1 MRGYLCFLYA
11 PHIRYKEN
19 HEDSEKENIQAELR
33 VYVNEDEEIKFM
45 CNWEPS
51 EKGIDGISSIFFGL
65 AYNDL
70 AEQILNH
77 LKNQCVLESNEEDFV
92 RIIDTIKSF
101 IISQDKELQDIES
114 NESLAVTPRNILRL

>member
-1 MRGYLCFLYA
+1 MKNYYQ
-11 PHIRYKEN
+11 EN